1 MNTTRVLFVED
12 DADLA
17 ELIGGFLRSFEF
29 TVDVLADGLGVI
41 DSVKSNPPELILLDI
56 MLPGKD
62 GLTLC
67 RELRE
72 FYAGPIILL
81 TSLNSDMN
89 QILGFEIGAT
99 DYVVKTTPPSVLL
112 ARIRAHLRTAGQKGA
127 DLLANA
133 PAKEQSVLNFG
144 KLQIDLRNRSA
155 KYRNAPMGLS
165 TSDFDL
171 LWELASHAG
180 EILTR
185 DHLLKKLRGIE
196 YDGLDRSMDVA
207 ISRLRKKLDDDPLD
221 PQKIKTIRNKGYLF
235 AADIWWQED

>member
-1 MNTTRVLFVED
+1 MTTRILFVED
-12 DADLA
+12 DGELA

-29 TVDVLADGLGVI
+29 SVDVMREGNGV
-41 DSVKSNPPELILLDI
+41 VEAVRANPPELVLLDI

-62 GLTLC
+62 GLTIC

-72 FYAGPIILL
+72 FYTGPIVML

-112 ARIRAHLRTAGQKGA
+112 ARIRAHLRSGVTPVTPSTSQ
-127 DLLANA
+127 DR
-133 PAKEQSVLNFG
+133 SSLNFG
-144 KLQIDLRNRSA
+144 KLVIDSKNRTAS
-155 KYRNAPMGLS
+155 YRSEPLHLS
-165 TSDFDL
+165 TGDFDL

-180 EILTR
+180 EILSR
-185 DHLLKKLRGIE
+185 DHLLRKLRGID

-207 ISRLRKKLDDDPLD
+207 ISRLRRKLADDPDD
-221 PQKIKTIRNKGYLF
+221 PRKIKTIRHRGYLF
-235 AADIWWQED
+235 ATDIWWQE

>member
-1 MNTTRVLFVED
+1 MSTRVLFVED

-29 TVDVLADGLGVI
+29 SVDVLGDGLGVI
-41 DSVKSNPPELILLDI
+41 DSVKANPPELILLDI

-72 FYAGPIILL
+72 FYTGPIILL

-112 ARIRAHLRTAGQKGA
+112 ARIRAHLRHVGQKGA
-127 DLLANA
+127 DLLAIA
-133 PAKEQSVLNFG
+133 PQKDQSVLNFG
-144 KLQIDLRNRSA
+144 KLQIDMRNRSS
-155 KYRNAPMGLS
+155 KYRGQPMGLS

-180 EILTR
+180 EILSR

-221 PQKIKTIRNKGYLF
+221 PLKIKTIRNKGYLF
-235 AADIWWQED
+235 AADIWWQEE

>member
-1 MNTTRVLFVED
+1 MSTRVLFVED
-12 DADLA
+12 DAELA

-29 TVDVLADGLGVI
+29 TVEVLGDGLGVN
-41 DSVKSNPPELILLDI
+41 DSVKAHPPELVLLDI

-62 GLTLC
+62 GLTIC

-72 FYAGPIILL
+72 FYTGPIILL

-112 ARIRAHLRTAGQKGA
+112 ARIRSHLRHAGSGS
-127 DLLANA
+127 LLAA
-133 PAKEQSVLNFG
+133 VPVQDQSRLNFG
-144 KLQIDLRNRSA
+144 KLQIDARNRSA
-155 KYRNAPMGLS
+155 VYRGEQMGLS
-165 TSDFDL
+165 SSDFDL

-180 EILTR
+180 EILSR

-207 ISRLRKKLDDDPLD
+207 ISRLRKKLDDDPID
-221 PQKIKTIRNKGYLF
+221 PRKIKTIRNKGYLF
-235 AADIWWQED
+235 ASDIWQDE

>member
-1 MNTTRVLFVED
+1 MSTRVLFVED

-29 TVDVLADGLGVI
+29 SVDVLADGLGVI
-41 DSVKSNPPELILLDI
+41 DSVKANPPELILLDI

-72 FYAGPIILL
+72 FYTGPIILL

-112 ARIRAHLRTAGQKGA
+112 ARIRAHLRHVGQKGS
-127 DLLANA
+127 DLLASA
-133 PAKEQSVLNFG
+133 PAKDQSVLNFG
-144 KLQIDLRNRSA
+144 KLQIDARNRSA
-155 KYRNAPMGLS
+155 KYRGQPMGLS

-180 EILTR
+180 EILSR

-221 PQKIKTIRNKGYLF
+221 PLKIKTIRNKGYLF
-235 AADIWWQED
+235 AADIWWQEE

>member
-1 MNTTRVLFVED
+1 MSTRVLFVED

-29 TVDVLADGLGVI
+29 SVDVLSDGLNVI
-41 DSVKSNPPELILLDI
+41 ESVKTNPPELILLDI

-72 FYAGPIILL
+72 FYTGPIILL

-112 ARIRAHLRTAGQKGA
+112 ARIRAHLRHVGQKGA
-127 DLLANA
+127 DLLASA
-133 PAKEQSVLNFG
+133 PAKDQSVLNFG
-144 KLQIDLRNRSA
+144 KLQIDARNRSS
-155 KYRNAPMGLS
+155 KYRGQPMGLS

-180 EILTR
+180 EILSR

-221 PQKIKTIRNKGYLF
+221 PLKIKTIRNKGYLF
-235 AADIWWQED
+235 AADIWWQEE

>member
-1 MNTTRVLFVED
+1 MSTRVLFVED

-29 TVDVLADGLGVI
+29 SVDVLGDGLGVI
-41 DSVKSNPPELILLDI
+41 ENVKANPPELILLDI

-72 FYAGPIILL
+72 FYTGPIILL

-112 ARIRAHLRTAGQKGA
+112 ARIRAHLRHVGQKGA
-127 DLLANA
+127 DLLAIA
-133 PAKEQSVLNFG
+133 PQKDQSVLNFG

-180 EILTR
+180 EILSR

-221 PQKIKTIRNKGYLF
+221 PLKIKTIRNKGYLF
-235 AADIWWQED
+235 AADIWWQEE

>member
-1 MNTTRVLFVED
+1 MNTRVLFVED

-29 TVDVLADGLGVI
+29 SVDVLPDGLQVI
-41 DSVKSNPPELILLDI
+41 DRVRADPPELILLDI

-72 FYAGPIILL
+72 FYTGPIILL

-112 ARIRAHLRTAGQKGA
+112 ARIRAHLRHVGQKGA
-127 DLLANA
+127 DLLAIA
-133 PAKEQSVLNFG
+133 PAKDQSVLNFG
-144 KLQIDLRNRSA
+144 KLQIDARNRSA
-155 KYRNAPMGLS
+155 KYRGAPMGLS

-180 EILTR
+180 EILSR

-221 PQKIKTIRNKGYLF
+221 PLKIKTIRNKGYLF
-235 AADIWWQED
+235 AADIWWQEE

>member
-1 MNTTRVLFVED
+1 MSTRVLFVED

-29 TVDVLADGLGVI
+29 SVDVLSDGNGVI
-41 DSVKSNPPELILLDI
+41 DSVRANPPELILLDI

-112 ARIRAHLRTAGQKGA
+112 ARIRAHLRHVGQKGS
-127 DLLANA
+127 DLIASA
-133 PAKEQSVLNFG
+133 PAKDQSVLNFG
-144 KLQIDLRNRSA
+144 KLQIDARNRSS
-155 KYRNAPMGLS
+155 KYRGQPMGLS

-180 EILTR
+180 EILSR

-221 PQKIKTIRNKGYLF
+221 PLKIKTIRNKGYLF
-235 AADIWWQED
+235 AADIWWQEE